1 MKHKNILLISF
12 LVLLAATISGDQKKT
27 TVKDDLG
34 FSFLK
39 TSPPQRII
47 SLAPN
52 ITEILFAMSSGD
64 KVVGVTRFCDY
75 PEDVLKKEKIGGMVD
90 PSLEKIKALNPDLIL
105 GFRGNPLRVLKRL
118 RSLHLPVF
126 VIEMGHNLESVF
138 TVIEKIGTITQK
150 EKNAQILIQ
159 SLKKK
164 YEKIQFALQHV
175 EHEPKVFFSLHG
187 MGLWTCG
194 KESFLND
201 LVRKAR
207 GVNIAGNVP
216 RKWLDY
222 SREQFIHEDPE
233 VIIILAKSLE
243 DFSKAKKSFKNDALF
258 KGIKAV
264 STDSLYFLDENLAT
278 RPGPRI
284 FDALAELAR
293 LLHPQ
298 CFETGLKK

>member
-1 MKHKNILLISF
+1 MKPKNILLISF
-12 LVLLAATISGDQKKT
+12 LVLLVATISGDQKKT
-27 TVKDDLG
+27 IVKDDLG

-126 VIEMGHNLESVF
+126 VIEMGQNLESVF

-164 YEKIQFALQHV
+164 YEKIQFALQRV

-222 SREQFIHEDPE
+222 SREQFIHKDPE
-233 VIIILAKSLE
+233 VIIILSKSLE
-243 DFSKAKKSFKNDALF
+243 DFSKAKKSLKNDALF

>member
-1 MKHKNILLISF
+1 MKPKNILLISF

-75 PEDVLKKEKIGGMVD
+75 PEEVLKKEKIGGMVD

-126 VIEMGHNLESVF
+126 VLEMGTNLESVF
-138 TVIEKIGTITQK
+138 TLIEKIGTIIQK
-150 EKNAQILIQ
+150 GKNAQILIQ

-164 YEKIQFALQHV
+164 YKKIQFALQSV

-207 GVNIAGNVP
+207 GVNIAGDVP
-216 RKWLDY
+216 RRWLDY
-222 SREQFIHEDPE
+222 NREQLIHEDPE

-243 DFSKAKKSFKNDALF
+243 NFSKVKKSFKNDALF

-264 STDSLYFLDENLAT
+264 TTDSLYFLDENLAT

>member
-1 MKHKNILLISF
+1 MKPKKILLISF
-12 LVLLAATISGDQKKT
+12 LALLAHTISGNQKKT

-52 ITEILFAMSSGD
+52 ITEILFAMSSGN

-75 PEDVLKKEKIGGMVD
+75 PEEVLKKEKIGGMVD

-126 VIEMGHNLESVF
+126 VLEMGQNLESIF
-138 TVIEKIGTITQK
+138 TIIEKIGAITQK

-164 YEKIQFALQHV
+164 YEKIQFALQSV
-175 EHEPKVFFSLHG
+175 EHEPKVFFSLHS
-187 MGLWTCG
+187 MDLWTCG

-201 LVRKAR
+201 LVIKAR

-222 SREQFIHEDPE
+222 SREQFIHENPE
-233 VIIILAKSLE
+233 VIIILSKSLE
-243 DFSKAKKSFKNDALF
+243 DFSKAKKSIKNETLF
-258 KGIKAV
+258 KGIKAFT
-264 STDSLYFLDENLAT
+264 TDSIYFLDENLAT
-278 RPGPRI
+278 RPGPRL

-298 CFETGLKK
+298 CFKTGLKK

>member
-1 MKHKNILLISF
+1 MKPKNILLISF
-12 LVLLAATISGDQKKT
+12 LVLLVATISGDQKKT
-27 TVKDDLG
+27 SVKDDLG

-75 PEDVLKKEKIGGMVD
+75 PEEVLKKEKIGGMVD

-126 VIEMGHNLESVF
+126 VIEMGQNLESVF

-164 YEKIQFALQHV
+164 YEKIQFALQRV

-216 RKWLDY
+216 RRWLDY

-233 VIIILAKSLE
+233 VIIILSKSLE
-243 DFSKAKKSFKNDALF
+243 DFSKAKKSLKNDALF

>member
-1 MKHKNILLISF
+1 MKPKNILLISF

-75 PEDVLKKEKIGGMVD
+75 PEEVLKKEKIGGMVD

-126 VIEMGHNLESVF
+126 VLEMGTNLESVF
-138 TVIEKIGTITQK
+138 ILIEKIGTIIQK

-164 YEKIQFALQHV
+164 YEKIQFALQSV

-207 GVNIAGNVP
+207 GVNIAGDVP
-216 RKWLDY
+216 RRWLDY
-222 SREQFIHEDPE
+222 NREQLIHKDPE

-243 DFSKAKKSFKNDALF
+243 NFSKVKKSFKNDALF

-264 STDSLYFLDENLAT
+264 TTDSLYFLDENLAT

-284 FDALAELAR
+284 FDALAKLAR